1 MADAATNAESL
12 SNGRAMSDSTSG
24 YRLGVDIGG
33 TFTDFVLEE
42 VSTGKLHLGKT
53 LTTPSDPSDAVINGL
68 RSLLASTGVAAGDI
82 ARVVHGTTLGTNAVI
97 ERTGAGTGL
106 LTTMGFV
113 DVLTIAREARYD
125 HYDLQLELPKPLVK
139 RSWRRGVTER
149 LDAAGKVH
157 TPLDHEQVKSEIAFL
172 RDEGVESIAV
182 CYLHAHKNGD
192 HEAAT
197 AALIR
202 EIAPGISVSC
212 SHQVAPEIREYER
225 TSTTVINAYL
235 QPLMERYLGRLA
247 TRLSDMGVG
256 CTLHLMLSSGLL
268 TTVDQAQRFPTRLIE
283 SGPAGGVMLATTYS
297 AMSGFAD
304 LIAFDMGGTTA
315 KASLIHHGE
324 VEVAR
329 EFEVARLDRFKRGSG
344 FPVRVPCV
352 EIEEIGTGGGS
363 IAWIDRL
370 GQLQVGPRSAGSVP
384 GPACYGR
391 GGKQPTVTDAD
402 LVLGY
407 LDPNYFLGGEMHLD
421 VDASHRAIEEV
432 VGKPLGLTTAQAAWG
447 IHRVA
452 NEDMAN
458 AFRIHAME
466 HGRDASRYAMLCFG
480 GAGPVHAYG
489 VARILRSPAV
499 LSPTSAGVASALGF
513 LVAPVATEISRP
525 YVARLDRI
533 DWDHLGKMLK
543 DMEQAGRQFLV
554 EAGLGDAEVTVKRT
568 ADMQYIGQMH
578 DVSVQIPN
586 GTLGE
591 RDEARLREAFFARYR
606 DLFQRAA
613 VLPVEALTWRVTV
626 SAPSHS
632 PFDLKPQRS
641 PATTSKKGVRQAWFP
656 EFGDYVATAV
666 YDRYSLNP
674 GDELMGPAIVE
685 ERESTLVVG
694 PGAKVTVD
702 AHGMLIVK
710 LPERLLESHS

>member
-1 MADAATNAESL
+1 MN
-12 SNGRAMSDSTSG
+12 STSSG

-33 TFTDFVLEE
+33 TFTDFVLED
-42 VSTGKLHLGKT
+42 VSSGKLHLGKT

-68 RSLLASTGVAAGDI
+68 QSLLAGTGVKAEDI
-82 ARVVHGTTLGTNAVI
+82 GLVVHGTTLGTNAVI
-97 ERTGAGTGL
+97 ERTGAKTGL
-106 LTTMGFV
+106 LTTKGFI
-113 DVLTIAREARYD
+113 DVLPIAREARYD
-125 HYDLQLELPKPLVK
+125 HYDLQIELPKPLVR
-139 RSWRRGVTER
+139 RSWRRGINER
-149 LDAAGKVH
+149 LNAAGEVH
-157 TPLDHEQVKSEIAFL
+157 TPLDREEVKKEIAFL
-172 RDEGVESIAV
+172 RDQGVESIAV
-182 CYLHAHKNGD
+182 CYLHGHKNGE

-197 AALIR
+197 ADLIR
-202 EIAPGISVSC
+202 EIAPGISISC
-212 SHQVAPEIREYER
+212 SYQVAPEIREYER
-225 TSTTVINAYL
+225 SSTTVINAYL
-235 QPLMERYLGRLA
+235 QPIMERYLLRLAGRLA
-247 TRLSDMGVG
+247 DMGVG

-268 TTVDQAQRFPTRLIE
+268 TTVKQAQRFPTRLIE
-283 SGPAGGVMLATTYS
+283 SGPAGGVMLASTYS
-297 AMSGFAD
+297 EMTGYSD

-370 GQLQVGPRSAGSVP
+370 GQLQVGPRSASSVP

-391 GGKQPTVTDAD
+391 GGKNPTVTDAD

-407 LDPNYFLGGEMHLD
+407 LDPDYFLGGEMRLD
-421 VDASHRAIEEV
+421 IEASKQAIDEIV
-432 VGKPLGLTTAQAAWG
+432 AKPLKLSVAQAAWG

-533 DWDHLGKMLK
+533 DWDVLGKLL
-543 DMEQAGRQFLV
+543 DEMEQAGRQFLID
-554 EAGLGDAEVTVKRT
+554 AGLGDVEVTVKRT
-568 ADMQYIGQMH
+568 ADMQYVGQMH
-578 DVSVQIPN
+578 DVSVPIPN
-586 GTLGE
+586 SRLGPQ
-591 RDEARLREAFFARYR
+591 DEERLREAFFTRYR

-626 SAPSHS
+626 SGPGHS
-632 PFDLKPQRS
+632 PFGAKSQKT
-641 PATTSKKGVRQAWFP
+641 AKAKSKKGVRRAWFP
-656 EFGDYVATAV
+656 EFGDYVETDV
-666 YDRYSLNP
+666 HDRYALGP
-674 GDELMGPAIVE
+674 GDELKGPAIVE

-694 PGAKVTVD
+694 PGARVTVD
-702 AHGMLIVK
+702 AHGMLIVE
-710 LPERLLESHS
+710 LPKGAAESQA